1 MKAFRLH
8 ILGEE
13 LGKYL
18 DPACIFCKRK
28 RSEINKF
35 VDFQGMKVLSGI
47 RIIKICGKFRPVCDD
62 CFPIRNDKN
71 IKGDI

>member
-1 MKAFRLH
+1 MKVFRLH

-28 RSEINKF
+28 RSEINKHTNLN
-35 VDFQGMKVLSGI
+35 GLKVLGGI
-47 RIIKICGKFRPVCDD
+47 TVIMIHDKLQPVCDD
-62 CFPIRNDKN
+62 CLYQK
-71 IKGDI
+71 IKFLS